1 MRINDVEISEFSPEP
16 GWFVAVYTEDYD
28 VSLSG
33 YGATRKEAF
42 DNLVEALYDLDIDV
56 YKELC
61 YQYIAGTPYEI
72 QEAVIN
78 IYINLE
84 TGELLYDLD
93 DLDDLDPFKYTLL
106 TEQFVIEA
114 VMPGCLDRFGLV
126 YGKAENEEDL
136 WKQFFEENIEVIM
149 S

>member
-1 MRINDVEISEFSPEP
+1 MRINDVEIEEFSPEP
-16 GWFVAVYTEDYD
+16 SWFVAVYTEDYD

-42 DNLVEALYDLDIDV
+42 DNLVEALYDLDIDA

-61 YQYIAGTPYEI
+61 YQYIDGTPYEI
-72 QEAVIN
+72 QEVVIN

-84 TGELLYDLD
+84 NGELVYDLD
-93 DLDDLDPFKYTLL
+93 ELDPSDYTLL

-114 VMPGCLDRFGLV
+114 VTPGCLDRFGLV
-126 YGKAENEEDL
+126 YGKVEDEHDL
-136 WKQFFEENIEVIM
+136 WKQFFEENIEPM
-149 S
+149 MD

>member
-1 MRINDVEISEFSPEP
+1 MRINDVEISEFSPKP
-16 GWFVAVYTEDYD
+16 GCFVSVYTEDYD

-61 YQYIAGTPYEI
+61 YQYIEGTPYEI
-72 QEAVIN
+72 QEVITDM
-78 IYINLE
+78 YVHSE
-84 TGELLYDLD
+84 TGEPLYDID
-93 DLDDLDPFKYTLL
+93 DLDSSEYNLL
-106 TEQFVIEA
+106 AGQLVIEA

-126 YGKAENEEDL
+126 YGKVEDENDL
-136 WKQFFEENIEVIM
+136 WKQFFEYNIEPM
-149 S
+149 MG

>member
-1 MRINDVEISEFSPEP
+1 MRINDVEIEEFSPKP
-16 GWFVAVYTEDYD
+16 GWFVAVYTEDREL
-28 VSLSG
+28 SISG
-33 YGATRKEAF
+33 YGSNKQEAL
-42 DNLVEALYDLDIDV
+42 DNLVESLYDLDIDV

-93 DLDDLDPFKYTLL
+93 DLDPSDYTLL

-126 YGKAENEEDL
+126 YGKVEDEHDL
-136 WKQFFEENIEVIM
+136 WKQFFEENIETM
-149 S
+149 MN

>member
-28 VSLSG
+28 LSLSG
-33 YGATRKEAF
+33 YGSTRKEAF

-61 YQYIAGTPYEI
+61 YQYIEGTPYEI
-72 QEAVIN
+72 QAVVIN
-78 IYINLE
+78 IYVNLE
-84 TGELLYDLD
+84 NGELVYDLD
-93 DLDDLDPFKYTLL
+93 DLDPSDYTLL

-126 YGKAENEEDL
+126 YGNIEDEADL
-136 WKQFFEENIEVIM
+136 WKQFFEENIESIM
-149 S
+149 GSV

>member
-1 MRINDVEISEFSPEP
+1 MIINDVEILEFSPKP

-28 VSLSG
+28 LSLSG
-33 YGATRKEAF
+33 YGSTKKEAF

-61 YQYIAGTPYEI
+61 YQYIEGTPYEI
-72 QEAVIN
+72 QEVVVN

-84 TGELLYDLD
+84 TGELLYAIN
-93 DLDDLDPFKYTLL
+93 DLDPSEYTLL

-126 YGKAENEEDL
+126 YGNIEDENDL
-136 WKQFFEENIEVIM
+136 WKQFFEENIESIM
-149 S
+149 A